1 MQRDQG
7 LISNGKPL
15 IPLADVEHLTP
26 YQHEKGK
33 IKKQLKIDDEFSI
46 PFLSQNK
53 NIRIVEV
60 A

>member
-1 MQRDQG
+1 MQREQG
-7 LISNGKPL
+7 LIKNGKPL
-15 IPLADVEHLTP
+15 IPLADLEHLTP

-46 PFLSQNK
+46 PFLSQKK
-53 NIRIVEV
+53 NHKIIEV